1 MEPTVVRLDRR
12 NARPTLYAHPGQ
24 EFVYVLRGAVEFSTQ
39 SDGRAVHEIL
49 LPGDACFFDSSV
61 PHALAE
67 TRYTPYEPP
76 GAEMLVVRC
85 DPDSVHTRLTHRGLP
100 ATTGLPSTKNVGPQP
115 VVAAT
120 TRRASTR

>member
-1 MEPTVVRLDRR
+1 
-12 NARPTLYAHPGQ
+12 
-24 EFVYVLRGAVEFSTQ
+24 VLRGAIEFSTH
-39 SDGRAVHEIL
+39 SDGKAVREIL

-85 DPDSVHTRLTHRGLP
+85 DPAAAAAASP
-100 ATTGLPSTKNVGPQP
+100 AARRAARDLGPQ
-115 VVAAT
+115 VVAHVP
-120 TRRASTR
+120 RRASTR